1 MNSTSLEAQQHPF
14 ATLRGLA
21 RRRDAVEHCD
31 MCAAA
36 LAPEHQHLVE
46 PAARKLVC
54 ACDACAILFPQGAGT
69 KYKRVAR
76 RVRWLRDFRMT
87 DGQWDG
93 LLIPIGMA
101 FFLKSTIENRVLA
114 FYPSP
119 AGPTESLLSLEAW
132 NDIVQDNP
140 ALNNMEPD
148 VEALLVNRINHAEE
162 YFVAPIDKC
171 YELVGLI
178 RAHWRGLSGGT
189 EVWREIRR
197 FFDELKRRDPEAA
210 NA

>member
-1 MNSTSLEAQQHPF
+1 MNPTSSRAQDPF
-14 ATLRGLA
+14 TTLRGIA

-31 MCAAA
+31 MCGSA
-36 LAPEHQHLVE
+36 LTPEHQHLVE

-54 ACDACAILFPQGAGT
+54 ACDACSILFPGGAGT
-69 KYKRVAR
+69 KYKRVPR
-76 RVRWLRDFRMT
+76 RVRWLNDFAIT
-87 DGQWDG
+87 DGQWDS
-93 LLIPIGMA
+93 LMIPIGMA
-101 FFLKSTIENRVLA
+101 FFLKSSIENRVLA

-119 AGPTESLLSLEAW
+119 AGPTESLLSLETW

-140 ALNNMEPD
+140 VLNDMELD
-148 VEALLVNRINHAEE
+148 VEAFLVNRLDGPPQ

-178 RAHWRGLSGGT
+178 RARWRGLSGGT
-189 EVWREIRR
+189 EVWQEIRG
-197 FFDELKRRDPEAA
+197 FSDGLKQRDRRGAA

>member
-1 MNSTSLEAQQHPF
+1 
-14 ATLRGLA
+14 
-21 RRRDAVEHCD
+21 
-31 MCAAA
+31 MCGAS

-54 ACDACAILFPQGAGT
+54 ACDPCAILFPQGAGT
-69 KYKRVAR
+69 KYKRVPR
-76 RVRWLRDFRMT
+76 RGRWLRDFRMT

-101 FFLKSTIENRVLA
+101 FFLKSSVENRVLA

-140 ALNNMEPD
+140 VLNNMEPD
-148 VEALLVNRINHAEE
+148 VEALLVNRLNHAQE
-162 YFVAPIDKC
+162 YFLAPIDKC

-197 FFDELKRRDPEAA
+197 FFDELKRRDTPEAA